1 MSNPSGR
8 RVRALPLRARLR
20 ALGAVSALATTTMVT
35 FGASPAAADG
45 ASYEIYADSLAA
57 GWKDWSWGGSRDL
70 QAAGD
75 GSHGRVI
82 RWRTDRPWGGL
93 YLHADASRQASADA
107 TVKISVKPLDAG
119 ARLNLILFGEDLRPV
134 GKPHPLQ
141 AGGAALPAGVWTTIG
156 ARVGDL
162 GTDGQRITGVAIQ
175 DATGTSGKRVE
186 VDDVRIVGPT
196 PAAQPVSQPA
206 ASPASQPAAGTDAPE
221 IRPGNATPNATRGR
235 PTDPSRFHGHEGFRP
250 YYSKVNGNFT
260 GTTEEI
266 LAWAAAK
273 WGMGNLGYPD
283 LAKAVAVHESWWRQE
298 TVGRHGERGLVQVHP
313 VWPDSEP
320 AAWSTAFAA
329 DYGMAVIRHHYDG
342 ASWLGEA
349 TRGNIRNAVS
359 AWECG
364 CGWNGQNWYAKL
376 VFDSHESKV
385 WRRPGVAPEWF

>member
-1 MSNPSGR
+1 M
-8 RVRALPLRARLR
+8 
-20 ALGAVSALATTTMVT
+20 MT
-35 FGASPAAADG
+35 FGASPAAANG
-45 ASYEIYADSLAA
+45 ESSYEIYANSLAV
-57 GWKDWSWGGSRDL
+57 GLKDWSWGGSRDL

-75 GSHGRVI
+75 GSHGRVT

-119 ARLNLILFGEDLRPV
+119 ARLNLILFGAV
-134 GKPHPLQ
+134 GRQLPLQ
-141 AGGAALPAGVWTTIG
+141 AGGAALPTGVWTTIS

-186 VDDVRIVGPT
+186 VDDLRVVGPA
-196 PAAQPVSQPA
+196 PAAQPVSGPVSQPA
-206 ASPASQPAAGTDAPE
+206 ANPVSQPAAGTGAPE

-235 PTDPSRFHGHEGFRP
+235 PTDPNRFYGHKGFRP
-250 YYSKVNGNFT
+250 YYSKINGNFT

-283 LAKAVAVHESWWRQE
+283 LAKAVAVHESWWRQV

-320 AAWSTAFAA
+320 AACGAPPSPPTTA
-329 DYGMAVIRHHYDG
+329 
-342 ASWLGEA
+342 
-349 TRGNIRNAVS
+349 
-359 AWECG
+359 
-364 CGWNGQNWYAKL
+364 
-376 VFDSHESKV
+376 
-385 WRRPGVAPEWF
+385 WR